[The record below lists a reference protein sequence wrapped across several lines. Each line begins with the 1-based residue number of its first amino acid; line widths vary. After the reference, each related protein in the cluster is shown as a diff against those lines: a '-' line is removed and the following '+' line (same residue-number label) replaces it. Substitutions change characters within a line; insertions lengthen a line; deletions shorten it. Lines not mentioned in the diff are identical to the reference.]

1 MAVNEASNLWD
12 VVKYLMNLLLCYMN
26 QFAITHNKDLPSVFS
41 NFSGAQ
47 QQKLTR
53 DARITQQHLGSNP
66 RNGKGFIKR
75 EGHVATRVARRLKGQ
90 EAMTGQG
97 TESRAEQ
104 RKRTDSKCKQLE
116 WKNAFAD
123 LFMHA
128 DE

>member
-53 DARITQQHLGSNP
+53 DARITQQHLDSNP
-66 RNGKGFIKR
+66 GMGRDL
-75 EGHVATRVARRLKGQ
+75 LKERG
-90 EAMTGQG
+90 M
-97 TESRAEQ
+97 
-104 RKRTDSKCKQLE
+104 
-116 WKNAFAD
+116 
-123 LFMHA
+123 
-128 DE
+128 